1 MISFCDN
8 NFNVPNRH
16 ARAICQEIIDRQLD
30 VTWGTGTIKP
40 LGVTDD
46 VCRLF
51 KDSGCGYLNLSVES
65 ASEKILTRMKRGC
78 TVEDIQQ
85 ALTSLSRSEL
95 PFGVSLMFGAPGETP
110 ETIAETLDVIDNF
123 EVPQGIWVSIGI
135 TLWTAHQKVLEAAR
149 ADGQLRD
156 DKELFSG
163 ANYVSPGL
171 PKDYMVELFE
181 SLRMKDNYTVQVN
194 KLYADHQW

>member
-1 MISFCDN
+1 
-8 NFNVPNRH
+8 VPNRH

>member
-8 NFNVPNRH
+8 NFNVPSRH
-16 ARAICQEIIDRQLD
+16 AQAICQEIIDRQLD

-65 ASEKILTRMKRGC
+65 ASEKMLTRMKRGC